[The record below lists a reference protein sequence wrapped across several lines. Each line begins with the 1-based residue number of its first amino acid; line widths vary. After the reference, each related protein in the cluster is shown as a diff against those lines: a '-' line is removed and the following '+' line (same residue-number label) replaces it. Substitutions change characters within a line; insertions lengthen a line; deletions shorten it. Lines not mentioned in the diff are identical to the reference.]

1 MEIDKSSIV
10 YSLSGSQGDL
20 YDYFPYLFQDLW
32 ELGGGSDEII
42 DLIERNCGL
51 LNPTTEIL
59 ELCCGKGA
67 VLIKIINKFNCI
79 GKGIDLFEPFIN
91 DAVNKAREYN
101 LSDRIDF
108 EVMDIKDAVNNLRNY
123 DFVIYGSDT
132 NILGDEYES
141 LRKIINCCKKNGY
154 LVYETVIKSEEDELQ
169 FLKELGLIIIDKQI
183 AQPDE
188 IRKMNDF
195 INQKLI
201 RRAEELI
208 DKFPKQKKLFEDYI
222 TAQKN
227 ESFELENNLTLVRFL
242 LQIN

>member
-51 LNPTTEIL
+51 LSPTTEIL

-141 LRKIINCCKKNGY
+141 LRKIIKCCKPNGY
-154 LVYETVIKSEEDELQ
+154 LVYETVIKSEEDELK

-188 IRKMNDF
+188 IIKMNDF

-208 DKFPKQKKLFEDYI
+208 DKFPNQKKLFEDYI
-222 TAQKN
+222 TAQKK

>member
-10 YSLSGSQGDL
+10 YSLSGSTGDIF
-20 YDYFPYLFQDLW
+20 DYLPYLFQDLW

-42 DLIERNCGL
+42 ELIERNCGI
-51 LNPTTEIL
+51 LNPSAKVL

-67 VLIKIINKFNCI
+67 VLIKIIHKFNCI

-91 DAVNKAREYN
+91 DAVEKAKEYD
-101 LSDRIDF
+101 LSNQIDF
-108 EVMDIKDAVNNLRNY
+108 EVMDIKDAVNNFRNY
-123 DFVIYGSDT
+123 DIVIYGSDT
-132 NILGDEYES
+132 NILGDESES
-141 LRKIINCCKKNGY
+141 LRKITNCCNPNGY
-154 LVYETVIKSEEDELQ
+154 LVYETVIKSEKDELK
-169 FLKELGLIIIDKQI
+169 FTKELGLKIIDKQI

-208 DKFPKQKKLFEDYI
+208 EKFPNQKKLFEEYI
-222 TAQKN
+222 AAQKK
-227 ESFELENNLTLVRFL
+227 ESFELENNLILVRFL
-242 LQIN
+242 LQLN